1 MSMAKGNGIK
11 DCDQGIRNHFCPNNF
26 AVQKY
31 VSTFAQKTRRRRKMT
46 RQAGKLSGL
55 GTYQGVWYR
64 HASAVAASGPLFWS
78 NTIVVAYEKM
88 IRSARACSLCHA
100 KNRPHDQFGK

>member
-1 MSMAKGNGIK
+1 
-11 DCDQGIRNHFCPNNF
+11 
-26 AVQKY
+26 
-31 VSTFAQKTRRRRKMT
+31 MT

-64 HASAVAASGPLFWS
+64 HASTVAAGGPLFWS

-100 KNRPHDQFGK
+100 KNRPHDQCLVQLNRTFYLSLFDGNSIFVSSNSVFVFVTFR